1 MHRNNVRL
9 LAFILFCCAAAL
21 PAGAAG
27 TNYICVVCGKG
38 PLSGHIW
45 LSKWGAICTNCMELE
60 NRCSICGLPVREG
73 DGHAQTGD
81 GRFICKFDRPTA
93 VLDAAAAREVFADT
107 RRRLAGLFGTGFAL
121 QYPAV
126 TVNLFDVDYW
136 SEKGR
141 ENSLHK
147 FGFSSTRKTASGKC
161 THEVVLLSG
170 RPRNELAATAAHEY
184 THLWIN
190 ENLPKE
196 RELDADTTEAVC
208 ELVSYL
214 LMGAERQPDMQK
226 RILEN
231 PYTNGKIKTLLA
243 LEEQRGLGFVLNW
256 VKAGTSTNLE
266 SVASAA
272 LLATPARP
280 QVKAAPG
287 LPNQLQFTGR
297 FVIGTNQAAII
308 NGTGFEAGDRKFI
321 RLRNRTAVVICRK
334 IGERDVLVESNG
346 VAVTL
351 PLEPK

>member
-1 MHRNNVRL
+1 M
-9 LAFILFCCAAAL
+9 
-21 PAGAAG
+21 
-27 TNYICVVCGKG
+27 
-38 PLSGHIW
+38 
-45 LSKWGAICTNCMELE
+45 
-60 NRCSICGLPVREG
+60 
-73 DGHAQTGD
+73 
-81 GRFICKFDRPTA
+81 
-93 VLDAAAAREVFADT
+93 
-107 RRRLAGLFGTGFAL
+107 
-121 QYPAV
+121 
-126 TVNLFDVDYW
+126 NLFDVDYW